1 MPSQYSQQQLHAQS
15 LSDPASFWQP
25 TVDSISWSKPPTSI
39 LHTSKNGE
47 KWQWFPDGEMNMC
60 YEILDANVKRGLGD
74 VDAIIWDSPVTHS
87 KERITYSDLS
97 RRVQLFAGVLKSLGV
112 KKGQLLRR
120 SRDSY

>member
-1 MPSQYSQQQLHAQS
+1 
-15 LSDPASFWQP
+15 
-25 TVDSISWSKPPTSI
+25 
-39 LHTSKNGE
+39 
-47 KWQWFPDGEMNMC
+47 MNMC